1 MHPIPMEE
9 TWITVMW
16 ANHVFCFLLAVIIVN
31 VQNAAVY
38 FLNKPKLDALQ
49 SHQQIVKHL
58 IFNCY
63 LVEEEQA
70 KKHPR

>member
-1 MHPIPMEE
+1 MI
-9 TWITVMW
+9 VRW
-16 ANHVFCFLLAVIIVN
+16 ANHVFCFLLMVTIIN
-31 VQNAAVY
+31 VQNEAVY

-49 SHQQIVKHL
+49 SHQQIAKHL
-58 IFNCY
+58 IFNHY